1 MESNENRSVE
11 RSVGDA
17 IHHRTHESIVVD
29 GSFDA
34 IVSRYLL
41 SLFASRRA
49 NDECAIYLFD

>member
-49 NDECAIYLFD
+49 NDECAID